1 MPHLIIESTPG
12 IARLIDFRSLTSTLH
27 ERLAA
32 QGHALLAELK
42 SRIYTAEQFLSGDD
56 PTNEFVVVRLLLTK
70 PRSEPVLH
78 EMGRLIHDVVRDD
91 VERIQPEFD
100 WQCCVLVCDFSGAPY
115 IKTVRDGTHA
125 ETGASA

>member
-1 MPHLIIESTPG
+1 MPHLIIESTPR
-12 IARLIDFRSLTSTLH
+12 IARLVDFRSLMGALH

-42 SRIYTAEQFLSGDD
+42 SRVYTADQFLSGDD
-56 PTNEFVVVRLLLTK
+56 PAHEFIVVRLLLTK

-78 EMGRLIHDVVRDD
+78 DMGRLIHDVVRDV
-91 VERIQPEFD
+91 VERVEPAFG

-115 IKTVRDGTHA
+115 IKTIRDA
-125 ETGASA
+125 ARSETGACA